1 MELTK
6 GQHEAKTKISNFF
19 SKELGNNIFL
29 LKGSAGTGKSTV
41 ITNILDDEKYNDKK
55 IAFVPVQIKQFQY

>member
-6 GQHEAKTKISNFF
+6 GQNEAKTKISNFF

-55 IAFVPVQIKQFQY
+55 IAFCASTNKAV